1 MTEEYL
7 EVLREQLYSIM
18 RKNDWSTARLS
29 KECNVSYHEIQNIL
43 YRKTKDIRLSTL
55 VRISQGINKPVSCLI
70 YLEASKKED
79 KEEILNKLYRN
90 FTKSLDE
97 MRRIA
102 NL

>member
-18 RKNDWSTARLS
+18 RKNDWSIVTLS
-29 KECNVSYHEIQNIL
+29 KKCKVSYREIQNIL

-55 VRISQGINKPVSCLI
+55 IHIAQGINKPVSYLI
-70 YLEASKKED
+70 HLEAGKKED

-90 FTKSLDE
+90 FAKSLDE
-97 MRRIA
+97 MRHIA